1 MEKKAL
7 AEFMSTGKVKKLNLH
22 TFKAITPCK
31 KTITQKRKV
40 NELVNETVYLKRMV
54 MELERDGH
62 SVELKEVLN
71 HELHNYPPSIASM
84 NLSCDRIVL
93 RKGNKSSLLGML
105 KKKCSLTEWP
115 PDIAEWKG
123 KSGIVVDAV
132 ALVRSYRP
140 FNNEQGDTYACRILN
155 AVVRGT
161 SYSEIHMVADRY
173 DGNMESGISLKDASG
188 CWDRR
193 GHSQLE
199 YSISS
204 SHVIRNWDSILA
216 SNISKAHLLQLL
228 YKQWSNLVHIIPD
241 GVTVVLTGGF
251 ENRQEI
257 RIVRNRNT
265 SLKEKDK
272 DDDIVKLVSS
282 TQEEA
287 DTRLFMSIAAFV
299 HVGCSRVVIKASDT
313 DIVVLCVYVYD
324 YLAARGLKEL
334 YMQTKDYFISIHQI
348 IEVIDADE
356 AKMLPLVHV
365 LSECDTTSFF
375 YGKNKKT
382 FYAATYIHKAD
393 LARICSQLENDNI
406 STSLIDQI
414 ITVTK
419 SATIAAYHPQ
429 EFSNLNAL
437 RHHLYARKKNIK
449 LLPPTDD
456 AFRQHV

>member
-1 MEKKAL
+1 
-7 AEFMSTGKVKKLNLH
+7 
-22 TFKAITPCK
+22 
-31 KTITQKRKV
+31 
-40 NELVNETVYLKRMV
+40 
-54 MELERDGH
+54 
-62 SVELKEVLN
+62 
-71 HELHNYPPSIASM
+71 
-84 NLSCDRIVL
+84 
-93 RKGNKSSLLGML
+93 
-105 KKKCSLTEWP
+105 
-115 PDIAEWKG
+115 
-123 KSGIVVDAV
+123 
-132 ALVRSYRP
+132 
-140 FNNEQGDTYACRILN
+140 
-155 AVVRGT
+155 
-161 SYSEIHMVADRY
+161 MVADRY
-173 DGNMESGISLKDASG
+173 DGNMESGISLKDASA
-188 CWDRR
+188 CWDRP
-193 GHSQLE
+193 GHSQME

-216 SNISKAHLLQLL
+216 SNISKTHLLQFL
-228 YKQWSNLVHIIPD
+228 YEQWWNLAHIIPD

-251 ENRQEI
+251 ENRQEV

-287 DTRLFMSIAAFV
+287 DTRLFMSIAACI

-313 DIVVLCVYVYD
+313 DIVVISVYVYD

-334 YMQTKDYFISIHQI
+334 YMQTKDYFIPIHQI

-356 AKMLPLVHV
+356 AKMLPLVHA
-365 LSECDTTSFF
+365 LSGCDTTSFF
-375 YGKNKKT
+375 CGKSKKT

-429 EFSNLNAL
+429 EFNNLNAL
-437 RHHLYARKKNIK
+437 RHHLIC
-449 LLPPTDD
+449 
-456 AFRQHV
+456 